1 MILLQVDLSWAA
13 NQSMKDRVRE
23 KHSAC
28 WQIMADRM
36 SYSDKEGIYAAEG
49 NVVLT
54 SGRKS
59 CQLRAVYNEK
69 REWSKSP
76 GM

>member
-23 KHSAC
+23 KQGAR

-54 SGRKS
+54 SGDETLSAQK
-59 CQLRAVYNEK
+59 AV
-69 REWSKSP
+69 
-76 GM
+76 